1 MHEWPPTCW
10 PPLTP
15 ARPFF
20 TFSFS
25 PVPGA
30 PLLMCDV
37 MVYVCVCVRVCV
49 WCGACPPPPPFLLV
63 NKNKRLESVVV
74 ERAKKQACVRAGGAA
89 CAPGDMRVWVCG
101 ERCVCA
107 GFKTNGGGGGW
118 RENLWSRDERKK
130 QNQNPLI
137 ASSLC
142 RSSPFSC
149 PRALNSHVQN
159 SRRSLSSLRLHFP
172 PGQTQK
178 SHGQRDGRDT
188 LHVSSFR
195 SLSSFISFIS
205 FHFHSTKNTRAR
217 PSAAPVT
224 RPPRASVACKVH
236 ATLSLITSPGR
247 TAGMPGG

>member
-1 MHEWPPTCW
+1 VHEWPPTCW

-89 CAPGDMRVWVCG
+89 CAPGNMRVWVCG
-101 ERCVCA
+101 EMRVR
-107 GFKTNGGGGGW
+107 GIQNKRGGGW
-118 RENLWSRDERKK
+118 MDREL
-130 QNQNPLI
+130 
-137 ASSLC
+137 
-142 RSSPFSC
+142 
-149 PRALNSHVQN
+149 V
-159 SRRSLSSLRLHFP
+159 
-172 PGQTQK
+172 
-178 SHGQRDGRDT
+178 
-188 LHVSSFR
+188 V
-195 SLSSFISFIS
+195 
-205 FHFHSTKNTRAR
+205 AR
-217 PSAAPVT
+217 
-224 RPPRASVACKVH
+224 
-236 ATLSLITSPGR
+236 
-247 TAGMPGG
+247 